1 MRLLSLI
8 TAGFAVAA
16 SAAEADMKLTFQWGD
31 IPLCTSGQPN
41 IVPNPIFELSGLP
54 AGTTHIAFKLTD
66 LDVPQYN
73 HGGGTVAITHD
84 GTIAPGAF
92 TYKSPCPPGVVHRY
106 EWQAVALG
114 PDGPLETAIANRRY
128 PE

>member
-8 TAGFAVAA
+8 TAIFTVAA
-16 SAAEADMKLTFQWGD
+16 SAAEADMKLSFNWGD

-41 IVPNPIFELSGLP
+41 IVPNPVFELSGLP
-54 AGTTHIAFKLTD
+54 VGTTYIAFKLTD

-73 HGGGTVAITHD
+73 HGGGTVEMTQD

-92 TYKSPCPPGVVHRY
+92 TYKSPCPPGAVHSY
-106 EWQAVALG
+106 QWQAVALG
-114 PDGPLETAIANRRY
+114 PDGPLEKATATRRY